1 MVVRWVLLKVKQQVV
16 EKVNKMGFPLLD
28 VLGFGSKLLDKLI
41 PDPQAKAQAQLE
53 LAKLQQSGELAQLQ
67 AETSLAQGQ
76 LDVNK
81 IEASNQNLFVS
92 GWRPFIG
99 WCCGL
104 GFLYQVIIAPI
115 GTTFIV
121 NALSWSAMPII
132 DSESLNTVLFGLLG
146 LGAYRTVEKVT
157 GKV

>member
-1 MVVRWVLLKVKQQVV
+1 
-16 EKVNKMGFPLLD
+16 LLD
-28 VLGFGSKLLDKLI
+28 ILGFGTKLIDKLI
-41 PDPQAKAQAQLE
+41 PDPQAKAQAQLD

-67 AETSLAQGQ
+67 ADTQLAQGQ

-81 IEASNQNLFVS
+81 IEASSQNLFVS

-104 GFLYQVIIAPI
+104 GFLYQVIISPV
-115 GTTFIV
+115 GSTVIV
-121 NALSWSAMPII
+121 NALGWTAMPII